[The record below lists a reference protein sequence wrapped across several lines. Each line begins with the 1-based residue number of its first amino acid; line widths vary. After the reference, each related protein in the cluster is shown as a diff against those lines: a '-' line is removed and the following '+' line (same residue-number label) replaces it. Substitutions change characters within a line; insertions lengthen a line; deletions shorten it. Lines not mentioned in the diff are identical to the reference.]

1 MKLIGPARKS
11 VRDSVRR
18 VSPQAG
24 FSTDDFHLGAAVY
37 TSDGREVGHLRRVL
51 VDGKDLE
58 LKGVVVKESRGFSGH
73 LLSPGSMM
81 LVDELVVPAG
91 GVRHVAHDRV
101 DLGLSTAQV
110 RRLHPYLSYE
120 PEPETPSEELADVV
134 SVLGTSPS
142 IPQSI
147 HEVAHKPAS
156 ELEIDGGESVM
167 LGNTG
172 TRLGRVKDVLFDD
185 DELVGIVLLPEG
197 LFKHEVIL
205 PRRFLARSDDLALF
219 VLLTE
224 DELASLKPF
233 QPRD

>member
-1 MKLIGPARKS
+1 
-11 VRDSVRR
+11 VR
-18 VSPQAG
+18 P
-24 FSTDDFHLGAAVY
+24 DDFHLGAAVF

-51 VDGKDLE
+51 VDGKDFE
-58 LKGVVVKESRGFSGH
+58 LKGVVVKESRAFSGH

-81 LVDELVVPAG
+81 LVDELVVPVG
-91 GVRHVAHDRV
+91 GVRQVAHDRI
-101 DLGLSTAQV
+101 DLGVSTAQV

-120 PEPETPSEELADVV
+120 AEPETPTEELADVV
-134 SVLGTSPS
+134 SVLGTSPT
-142 IPQSI
+142 IPQSV

-156 ELEIDGGESVM
+156 ELEIEGGENVM

-172 TRLGRVKDVLFDD
+172 KKLGRVKDVLFDEE
-185 DELVGIVLLPEG
+185 ELVGIVVLPEG

-205 PRRFLARSDDLALF
+205 PRRFLARGDDLALF

-224 DELASLKPF
+224 EELDNLKPF

>member
-1 MKLIGPARKS
+1 MRP
-11 VRDSVRR
+11 
-18 VSPQAG
+18 
-24 FSTDDFHLGAAVY
+24 DDFHLGAAVY

-51 VDGKDLE
+51 VDGKDFE
-58 LKGVVVKESRGFSGH
+58 LKAVVVRETRAFSGH

-81 LVDELVVPAG
+81 LVDELVVPVG
-91 GVRHVAHDRV
+91 GVRQVAHDRI
-101 DLGLSTAQV
+101 DLGVSTAQV

-120 PEPETPSEELADVV
+120 PQRETASGELADVV

-147 HEVAHKPAS
+147 HEVAHKPAG
-156 ELEIDGGESVM
+156 ELEIEGGESVM
-167 LGNTG
+167 LGGTG
-172 TRLGRVKDVLFDD
+172 QKVGRVKDVLFDE
-185 DELVGIVLLPEG
+185 DELVGIVVLPEG

-205 PRRFLARSDDLALF
+205 PRRFLARGDDLALF

-224 DELASLKPF
+224 EELANLKPF